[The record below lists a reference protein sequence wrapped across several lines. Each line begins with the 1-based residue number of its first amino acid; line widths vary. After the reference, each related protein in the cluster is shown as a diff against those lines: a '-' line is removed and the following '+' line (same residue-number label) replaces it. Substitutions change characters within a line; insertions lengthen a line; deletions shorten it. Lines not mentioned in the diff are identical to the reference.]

1 MWSTKKLALG
11 VAAGLLL
18 VATACGGGSGGAA
31 QEVSTQGDEVISEQ
45 TSVPATTAVATVTT
59 QPPAADDA
67 PEAGTAEALGL
78 LERSQAASAGRSVRG
93 HMSIRMAGL
102 DQSTH
107 FEADGDGN
115 VATKLSFAESTD
127 DPSET
132 DFGSL
137 DVEVRVVDGRMYMSY
152 TVPKELRGLFD
163 GGMPEGWFTVDDVPV
178 DALQMLCAP
187 TGLSGGYQKNFCQ
200 APNEN
205 MFPLEFIT
213 SAGITGRDDLDG
225 VSTTVVDFTVDYVA
239 MTKAF
244 MTEAAEAF
252 GEDEFGDGLSEDD
265 PFGMDDLFGADGE
278 HPDLAMTAWIDDS
291 DLVRRLSVDLGSL
304 YEAFGQAFADDLDFP
319 DEMADFVQLIDFYDY
334 DADITIEAP
343 PADQIIG
350 DLSDL
355 EGRHGSGDSGSL
367 DDETGSSST

>member
-18 VATACGGGSGGAA
+18 AATACGGGSGGAA

-45 TSVPATTAVATVTT
+45 TSVPATTAVATATT
-59 QPPAADDA
+59 QPSAADDA
-67 PEAGTAEALGL
+67 PEAGTAEALDL

-93 HMSIRMAGL
+93 HVSIRMAGL
-102 DQSTH
+102 DQSTR
-107 FEADGDGN
+107 FEADGEGN
-115 VATKLSFAESTD
+115 VATKLSFAAASGDASGTELGGFD
-127 DPSET
+127 I
-132 DFGSL
+132 
-137 DVEVRVVDGRMYMSY
+137 EVRVVDGRMYMSY
-152 TVPKELRGLFD
+152 TVPKELRGLF
-163 GGMPEGWFTVDDVPV
+163 GGEMPEGWFTVDDVPV
-178 DALQMLCAP
+178 EALQMLCRPA
-187 TGLSGGYQKNFCQ
+187 GLNGGYQKNFCQ

-205 MFPLEFIT
+205 TFPLEFIT

-252 GEDEFGDGLSEDD
+252 GEDELGDGLSEDD

-278 HPDLAMTAWIDDS
+278 HPELAMTAWIDDS
-291 DLVRRLSVDLGSL
+291 DLVRRLSIDMGSL
-304 YEAFGQAFADDLDFP
+304 FEAFGEAFEDDLDFP
-319 DEMADFVQLIDFYDY
+319 DEMTDFAQVVDFYDY

-355 EGRHGSGDSGSL
+355 DDGSPLGFMEG
-367 DDETGSSST
+367 